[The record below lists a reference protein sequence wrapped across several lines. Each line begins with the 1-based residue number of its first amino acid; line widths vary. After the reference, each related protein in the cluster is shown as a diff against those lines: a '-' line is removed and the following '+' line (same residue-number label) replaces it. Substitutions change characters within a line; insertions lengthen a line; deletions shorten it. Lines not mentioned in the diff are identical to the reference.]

1 MILVST
7 GLIGKPLKDDN
18 VQTKVMDVANNCFL
32 SQEEFISIT
41 EKKELGHYH
50 NI

>member
-18 VQTKVMDVANNCFL
+18 LQTKVMNVVSNCFL
-32 SQEEFISIT
+32 TTWVETQSGRIYF
-41 EKKELGHYH
+41 Y
-50 NI
+50 N